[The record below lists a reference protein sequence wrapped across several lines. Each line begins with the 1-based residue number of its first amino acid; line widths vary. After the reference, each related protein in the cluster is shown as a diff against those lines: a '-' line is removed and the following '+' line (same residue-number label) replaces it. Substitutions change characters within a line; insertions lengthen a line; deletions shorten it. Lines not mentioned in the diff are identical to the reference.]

1 MTSRTA
7 TRAAVVLDALI
18 GLIWGAGVVLILA
31 NRPDYFDGNA
41 AFLIG
46 LFGATAAAYA
56 VAGTLIARQQPSNP
70 IAWLCFEIAVFLVYG
85 TTATEY
91 AVYALRADPGSLPA
105 PDVALAL
112 AEPTPMLFI
121 VGLIVVLYVFPT
133 GRTTSRV
140 WRLAMWITVLAGIT
154 GATFILFT
162 PHAVVDVWAG
172 RLGDIGLTVR
182 SPFGVQALRG
192 QGGLLYIPGVTIA
205 LGAFTGAASLFA
217 RRRRADAQTREQ
229 LRWLAYVVGF
239 AAAWIA
245 VMIPLANVAKN
256 PIVDGVFWFVT
267 TFLFTLGL
275 PLAIGIAIVRYRL
288 FDIDVVINKTF
299 VFGTLAA
306 FITLVYVAIVVGIG
320 QLVGETGNTALS
332 ILATAIVAVTFQPVR
347 TRVQRVANR
356 LVYGK
361 RATPYEVLSEF
372 SERIGGTYAAEELLP
387 RMAQILAQG
396 TGATEAAVWIEES
409 GRLRMDTSWPSDAH
423 RHAEAAEVG
432 EIESNGADLAVP
444 VRHLGEVLGALSI
457 RKRPGEPVSA
467 TERALVDDLAAQAGL
482 VLRNVRLIEEL
493 RASRRRIVAAQ
504 DERAKK
510 LERDIHDGAQ
520 QQLVALAVKQ
530 RLAASLIGKDDQAL
544 RTMLEGLQAET
555 TEALDN
561 LRDLARG
568 IYPPLLADKGLAE
581 ALTAQA
587 RKASIPVHVESD
599 GIGRYP
605 QEIESALY
613 FCCLEALQ
621 NVAKY
626 ANASRVDVRLSES
639 ADELTFE
646 VKDDGQGFDAST
658 AKRGSGLQGM
668 ADRLEAVGGSLEV
681 SSSTGTGT
689 TVTGRVPVTGGGGVS
704 ELDPGPRG
712 TQFPPHGAL

>member
-1 MTSRTA
+1 VTSRTA

-18 GLIWGAGVVLILA
+18 GLTWGAGVVLILA
-31 NRPDYFDGNA
+31 NRPDLFDANA
-41 AFLIG
+41 AFLHG

-70 IAWLCFEIAVFLVYG
+70 IAWLFFEMAVFLVYG

-91 AVYALRADPGSLPA
+91 AVHALRADPGSLPA
-105 PDVALAL
+105 PDVVLAL

-121 VGLIVVLYVFPT
+121 VGLILVLYVFPT
-133 GRTTSRV
+133 GRTTGRP

-154 GATFILFT
+154 GSAIILFT

-172 RLGDIGLTVR
+172 RLTDIGLTVR
-182 SPFGVQALRG
+182 SPLGVEPLRG
-192 QGGLLYIPGVTIA
+192 RGGMLYIPVGTIM
-205 LGAFTGAASLFA
+205 LGAVAGAASLFA
-217 RRRRADAQTREQ
+217 RRRRADATTREQ
-229 LRWLAYVVGF
+229 LRWLAYVVG
-239 AAAWIA
+239 AAVAWIA
-245 VMIPLANVAKN
+245 VMIPLSIMAESV
-256 PIVDGVFWFVT
+256 IVDEVFWIVT

-275 PLAIGIAIVRYRL
+275 PVTVGIAIVRYRL

-306 FITLVYVAIVVGIG
+306 FITLVYVAIVVGVG

-347 TRVQRVANR
+347 TRVQRLANR

-423 RHAEAAEVG
+423 RHAEAGDVG
-432 EIESNGADLAVP
+432 EIESDGADLAVP
-444 VRHLGEVLGALSI
+444 VRHLGEMLGALSI

-482 VLRNVRLIEEL
+482 VLRNVSLIEEL

-530 RLAASLIGKDDQAL
+530 RLAASLVGRDDEGL

-555 TEALDN
+555 TDALEN

-581 ALTAQA
+581 ALAAQA

-626 ANASRVDVRLSES
+626 ANATRVDVRLSDS
-639 ADELTFE
+639 ADELAFE
-646 VKDDGQGFDAST
+646 VSDDGEGFDASS

-668 ADRLEAVGGSLEV
+668 ADRLEAVGGRLEV
-681 SSSTGTGT
+681 RSSPGTGT
-689 TVTGRVPVTGGGGVS
+689 TVIGRVPVL
-704 ELDPGPRG
+704 LDERTSLPGDADRLD
-712 TQFPPHGAL
+712 ARS

>member
-1 MTSRTA
+1 VTPRTA
-7 TRAAVVLDALI
+7 TRAALVLDVLI
-18 GLIWGAGVVLILA
+18 GLLWGAGVVLTLA
-31 NRPDYFDGNA
+31 NRPDFFDPNA
-41 AFLIG
+41 AFLLG

-56 VAGTLIARQQPSNP
+56 VAGTLIARRQPSNP
-70 IAWLCFEIAVFLVYG
+70 IAWLFFAMAIFLISG
-85 TTATEY
+85 LTATEY
-91 AVYALRADPGSLPA
+91 GVHALVVDPGSLPA
-105 PDVALAL
+105 PEVVLAL
-112 AEPTPMLFI
+112 AEPTPMLFS
-121 VGLIVVLYVFPT
+121 VGLILLLYLFPT
-133 GRTTSRV
+133 GSTSGRLWRV
-140 WRLAMWITVLAGIT
+140 AMWITVLA
-154 GATFILFT
+154 
-162 PHAVVDVWAG
+162 AVVGSALVVLRPHTITDIWSD
-172 RLGDIGLTVR
+172 RLSLIGLAVR
-182 SPFGVQALRG
+182 SPLGVEPLRG
-192 QGGLLYIPGVTIA
+192 MGGLILVTGSTIA
-205 LGAFTGAASLFA
+205 LGAVLGVTSLFA
-217 RRRRADAQTREQ
+217 RRRSADATTREQ
-229 LRWLAYVVGF
+229 LRWLAYVVG
-239 AAAWIA
+239 AATAWI
-245 VMIPLANVAKN
+245 V
-256 PIVDGVFWFVT
+256 
-267 TFLFTLGL
+267 LGL
-275 PLAIGIAIVRYRL
+275 PLVAIANNEVGYEIFWIVVTPLVALGIPIAVGIAIVRHRL

-299 VFGTLAA
+299 VFGGLAA
-306 FITLVYVAIVVGIG
+306 FITIVYVAIVVGIG

-347 TRVQRVANR
+347 TRVQHLANR

-409 GRLRMDTSWPSDAH
+409 GRLRMDTSWPADAP
-423 RHAEAAEVG
+423 RHAEAADVG

-444 VRHLGEVLGALSI
+444 VRHLGEELGALSI

-530 RLAASLIGKDDQAL
+530 RLATSLVGKDEEKL
-544 RTMLEGLQAET
+544 RAMLEGLQAET
-555 TEALDN
+555 TDALEN

-587 RKASIPVHVESD
+587 RKASIPVHVEPD

-626 ANASRVDVRLSES
+626 ANATRVDVRLSES
-639 ADELTFE
+639 ADELAFE
-646 VKDDGQGFDAST
+646 VRDDGQGFDASS

-668 ADRLEAVGGSLEV
+668 ADRLEAVGGRLDV
-681 SSSTGTGT
+681 RSSPGTGT
-689 TVTGRVPVTGGGGVS
+689 TVAGHVPVAIERRAV
-704 ELDPGPRG
+704 R
-712 TQFPPHGAL
+712 

>member
-1 MTSRTA
+1 VTPRTA
-7 TRAAVVLDALI
+7 TRAALVLDVLI
-18 GLIWGAGVVLILA
+18 GLLWGAGVILTLA
-31 NRPDYFDGNA
+31 NRPDFFDANA
-41 AFLIG
+41 AFPPAG
-46 LFGATAAAYA
+46 WGVRGAVSAPP
-56 VAGTLIARQQPSNP
+56 GTLIARRQPSNP
-70 IAWLCFEIAVFLVYG
+70 IGWLFFGIAAFLILG
-85 TTATEY
+85 MTATEY
-91 AVYALRADPGSLPA
+91 AVHALLVDPGSLPA
-105 PDVALAL
+105 PEAVLAL
-112 AEPTPMLFI
+112 AEPTPMLFS
-121 VGLIVVLYVFPT
+121 VGLILLLYLFPT
-133 GRTTSRV
+133 GSTSGRLWRV
-140 WRLAMWITVLAGIT
+140 AMWITVLA
-154 GATFILFT
+154 
-162 PHAVVDVWAG
+162 AVVGSALVVLRPHTITDIWSD
-172 RLGDIGLTVR
+172 RLSLIGLAVR
-182 SPFGVQALRG
+182 SPLGVEPLRG
-192 QGGLLYIPGVTIA
+192 MGGLILVTGSTIA
-205 LGAFTGAASLFA
+205 LGAVLGVTSLFA
-217 RRRRADAQTREQ
+217 RRRSADATTREQ
-229 LRWLAYVVGF
+229 LRWLAYVVG
-239 AAAWIA
+239 AATAWIVVMLPVVVIAWQSELVNAIFWLVVTPLVALGIPIA
-245 VMIPLANVAKN
+245 V
-256 PIVDGVFWFVT
+256 
-267 TFLFTLGL
+267 
-275 PLAIGIAIVRYRL
+275 GIAIVRYRL
-288 FDIDVVINKTF
+288 FDVDVVINKTF
-299 VFGTLAA
+299 VFGGLAA
-306 FITLVYVAIVVGIG
+306 FITIVYVAIVVGIG

-332 ILATAIVAVTFQPVR
+332 ILATAVVAVTFQPVR
-347 TRVQRVANR
+347 TRVQRLANH

-396 TGATEAAVWIEES
+396 TGAIEAGVWIEES
-409 GRLRMDTSWPSDAH
+409 GRLRMDTTWPSDAH
-423 RHAEAAEVG
+423 RRAEVGDVG

-530 RLAASLIGKDDQAL
+530 RLAASLVGRDEGKL

-555 TEALDN
+555 TDALEN

-626 ANASRVDVRLSES
+626 ANATRVDVRLSES
-639 ADELTFE
+639 ADELAFE
-646 VKDDGQGFDAST
+646 VRDDGQGFDASS

-668 ADRLEAVGGSLEV
+668 ADRLEAVGGRLDV
-681 SSSTGTGT
+681 RSSPGTGT
-689 TVTGRVPVTGGGGVS
+689 TVAGHVPVAIERRAV
-704 ELDPGPRG
+704 R
-712 TQFPPHGAL
+712 

>member
-1 MTSRTA
+1 MNSRTA
-7 TRAAVVLDALI
+7 TRIAVALDAVVAFLFV
-18 GLIWGAGVVLILA
+18 AGVVLTLA
-31 NRPDYFDGNA
+31 NRPDFFDANA
-41 AFLIG
+41 ATLLG

-56 VAGTLIARQQPSNP
+56 VTGTLIARRQPSNP
-70 IAWLCFEIAVFLVYG
+70 IAWLFFAMAIFLISG
-85 TTATEY
+85 MTATEY
-91 AVYALRADPGSLPA
+91 AVHALVVDPGSLPA
-105 PDVALAL
+105 PEVVLAL
-112 AEPTPMLFI
+112 AEPTPVLFM
-121 VGLIVVLYVFPT
+121 VGLILLFYLFPT
-133 GRTTSRV
+133 GRTTGRLWRV
-140 WRLAMWITVLAGIT
+140 AMWITVLA
-154 GATFILFT
+154 ATAESALIVLT
-162 PHAVVDVWAG
+162 PHTITDIWAD
-172 RLGDIGLTVR
+172 RLSLIGLAVR
-182 SPFGVQALRG
+182 SPLGVEALRG
-192 QGGLLYIPGVTIA
+192 MRDLLLVTGSTIA
-205 LGAFTGAASLFA
+205 LGAFLGVASLFA
-217 RRRRADAQTREQ
+217 RRRSGDATTREQ
-229 LRWLAYVVGF
+229 LRWLAYVVG
-239 AAAWIA
+239 AATAWIA
-245 VMIPLANVAKN
+245 LM
-256 PIVDGVFWFVT
+256 
-267 TFLFTLGL
+267 L
-275 PLAIGIAIVRYRL
+275 PLVIITWPNELVDAIFWAVVTPLVALGIPIAVGIAIVRYRL
-288 FDIDVVINKTF
+288 FDIDVVINRTF
-299 VFGTLAA
+299 VFGGLAA
-306 FITLVYVAIVVGIG
+306 FITIVYVAIVAGVG

-332 ILATAIVAVTFQPVR
+332 ILATAVVAVTFQPVR
-347 TRVQRVANR
+347 TRVQRLANR

-372 SERIGGTYAAEELLP
+372 SERIGGTYGAEELLP

-396 TGATEAAVWIEES
+396 TGATEAAVWIEEA
-409 GRLRMDTSWPSDAH
+409 GRLRMDTSWPRDAP
-423 RHAEAAEVG
+423 RHAEAADVG
-432 EIESNGADLAVP
+432 EIEAGGADLAVP

-530 RLAASLIGKDDQAL
+530 RIAASLVGKDEEKL

-555 TEALDN
+555 TDALEN

-587 RKASIPVHVESD
+587 RKASVPVHVESD

-626 ANASRVDVRLSES
+626 ANATRVDLRLSES
-639 ADELTFE
+639 ADELSFE
-646 VKDDGQGFDAST
+646 VRDDGHGFDASS
-658 AKRGSGLQGM
+658 ARRGSGLQGM
-668 ADRLEAVGGSLEV
+668 ADRLEAVGGRLEV
-681 SSSTGTGT
+681 RSSPGTGT
-689 TVTGRVPVTGGGGVS
+689 TVSGQVPVGDQERRAGS
-704 ELDPGPRG
+704 
-712 TQFPPHGAL
+712 QS

>member
-1 MTSRTA
+1 MTPRTA
-7 TRAAVVLDALI
+7 TRAAIVLDVLI
-18 GLIWGAGVVLILA
+18 GLLWGAGIVLILA
-31 NRPDYFDGNA
+31 NRPDFFDANA
-41 AFLIG
+41 AFLHG
-46 LFGATAAAYA
+46 LFGATAAGYA

-70 IAWLCFEIAVFLVYG
+70 IAWFFFEMAVFLVYG

-91 AVYALRADPGSLPA
+91 AVHALRADPGTLPA
-105 PDVALAL
+105 PDVVLAL

-121 VGLIVVLYVFPT
+121 VGLILVLYVFPT
-133 GRTTSRV
+133 GRTTGRL
-140 WRLAMWITVLAGIT
+140 WRLAMWITVLAAIST
-154 GATFILFT
+154 SALIVFT
-162 PHAVVDVWAG
+162 PHTIMNVWAD
-172 RLGDIGLTVR
+172 RLDAIGLSVR
-182 SPFGVQALRG
+182 SPLGVVALRG
-192 QGGLLYIPGVTIA
+192 AGGLITVPSWTIV
-205 LGAFTGAASLFA
+205 LGAVFGAASLFA
-217 RRRRADAQTREQ
+217 RRRTADAATREQ
-229 LRWLAYVVGF
+229 LRWLAYVVGA

-245 VMIPLANVAKN
+245 VMIPLSIVAKN
-256 PIVDGVFWFVT
+256 VIVDEVFWIVA

-275 PLAIGIAIVRYRL
+275 PVAVGIAIVRHRL

-299 VFGTLAA
+299 VFGGLAA
-306 FITLVYVAIVVGIG
+306 FITIVYVAIVVGIG

-347 TRVQRVANR
+347 TRVQRLANR

-396 TGATEAAVWIEES
+396 TGATEAAVWIEEE
-409 GRLRMDTSWPSDAH
+409 GRLRMDTSWPQDAT
-423 RHAEAAEVG
+423 RHAEAADVG
-432 EIESNGADLAVP
+432 EIESDGADLAVP

-457 RKRPGEPVSA
+457 RKRPGEPVTA

-530 RLAASLIGKDDQAL
+530 RIAASLVGKDDEAL

-555 TEALDN
+555 TDALDN

-587 RKASIPVHVESD
+587 RKASIPFHVESD
-599 GIGRYP
+599 GVGRYP

-626 ANASRVDVRLSES
+626 ANATRVDVRLSEN
-639 ADELTFE
+639 ADELAFE
-646 VKDDGQGFDAST
+646 VRDDGQGFDASS
-658 AKRGSGLQGM
+658 ARRGSGLQGM
-668 ADRLEAVGGSLEV
+668 ADRLEAVGGRLEV
-681 SSSTGTGT
+681 HSSLGTGT
-689 TVTGRVPVTGGGGVS
+689 TVTGRVP
-704 ELDPGPRG
+704 
-712 TQFPPHGAL
+712 FPQG

>member
-1 MTSRTA
+1 VTQRTA
-7 TRAAVVLDALI
+7 TRAAILLDVLVALLWVA
-18 GLIWGAGVVLILA
+18 GLVLTMA
-31 NRPDYFDGNA
+31 NRPDYFDANA
-41 AFLIG
+41 AFLLG

-70 IAWLCFEIAVFLVYG
+70 IAWLCFEMAVFLVYG

-91 AVYALRADPGSLPA
+91 AVHALRADPGSLPA
-105 PDVALAL
+105 PDVVLAL

-133 GRTTSRV
+133 GRTTGRP
-140 WRLAMWITVLAGIT
+140 WRLAMWITALAGIT
-154 GATFILFT
+154 GSVLIVFT
-162 PHAVVDVWAG
+162 PDTIVDVWAD
-172 RLGDIGLTVR
+172 RLSAIGLTVR
-182 SPFGVQALRG
+182 SPLGVEPLRG
-192 QGGLLYIPGVTIA
+192 LNELQYIPGVTIA
-205 LGAFTGAASLFA
+205 LGAVASAVSLFA
-217 RRRRADAQTREQ
+217 RRRNADATTREQ
-229 LRWLAYVVGF
+229 LRWLAYVVGA

-245 VMIPLANVAKN
+245 VMIPLSIIAESV
-256 PIVDGVFWFVT
+256 IVDEVFWIVT

-275 PLAIGIAIVRYRL
+275 PVAVGIAIVRYRL

-299 VFGTLAA
+299 VFGALAA
-306 FITLVYVAIVVGIG
+306 FITIVYVAIVVGIG

-347 TRVQRVANR
+347 TRVQRLANR

-396 TGATEAAVWIEES
+396 TGATDAAVWIEES
-409 GRLRMDTSWPSDAH
+409 GRLRMDTSWPADPH
-423 RHAEAAEVG
+423 RHTEAADAG

-444 VRHLGEVLGALSI
+444 VRHLGQMLGALSI

-530 RLAASLIGKDDQAL
+530 RIAASLVGKGDEAL

-555 TEALDN
+555 TDALEN

-587 RKASIPVHVESD
+587 RKASVPVHVESN

-626 ANASRVDVRLSES
+626 ANATRVDVRLSEG
-639 ADELTFE
+639 ADELAFE
-646 VKDDGQGFDAST
+646 VRDDGRGFDANT
-658 AKRGSGLQGM
+658 ARRGSGLQGM
-668 ADRLEAVGGSLEV
+668 ADRLEAVGGRLEV
-681 SSSTGTGT
+681 ASSPGTGT
-689 TVTGRVPVTGGGGVS
+689 TVTGRVPVAAA
-704 ELDPGPRG
+704 PN
-712 TQFPPHGAL
+712 

>member
-1 MTSRTA
+1 VTPRTA
-7 TRAAVVLDALI
+7 TRAAMVLDVLV
-18 GLIWGAGVVLILA
+18 GLLWGTGVVLILA
-31 NRPDYFDGNA
+31 NRPDFFDANA

-46 LFGATAAAYA
+46 LFGATAAAYG

-70 IAWLCFEIAVFLVYG
+70 IAWLCFEMAVFLVYG

-91 AVYALRADPGSLPA
+91 AIHALRADPGSLPA
-105 PDVALAL
+105 PDVVLAL

-133 GRTTSRV
+133 GRTSGRP
-140 WRLAMWITVLAGIT
+140 WRLAMWITALAGIT
-154 GATFILFT
+154 GPALILFT
-162 PHAVVDVWAG
+162 PHAIVDIWSG
-172 RLGDIGLTVR
+172 RLSDIGLTVR
-182 SPFGVQALRG
+182 SPVGVEPLRG
-192 QGGLLYIPGVTIA
+192 LNGLQYIPGVTIA
-205 LGAFTGAASLFA
+205 LGAIAGAASLFA
-217 RRRRADAQTREQ
+217 RRRLADAQTREQ
-229 LRWLAYVVGF
+229 LRWLAYVVG
-239 AAAWIA
+239 AATAWIA
-245 VMIPLANVAKN
+245 VMIPLSIVAKSD
-256 PIVDGVFWFVT
+256 IVDNVFWIVT

-275 PLAIGIAIVRYRL
+275 PVAVGIAIVRYRL
-288 FDIDVVINKTF
+288 FDIDVVISKTF

-306 FITLVYVAIVVGIG
+306 FITIVYVAIVVGVG

-332 ILATAIVAVTFQPVR
+332 ILATAVVAVTFQPVR
-347 TRVQRVANR
+347 TRVQRLANR

-396 TGATEAAVWIEES
+396 TGATEAVVWIEES
-409 GRLRMDTSWPSDAH
+409 GRLRMDTSWPADAH
-423 RHAEAAEVG
+423 RHAEAADVD
-432 EIESNGADLAVP
+432 EIERDGADLAAP
-444 VRHLGEVLGALSI
+444 VRHLGEMLGALSI
-457 RKRPGEPVSA
+457 RKRPGEPVTA

-493 RASRRRIVAAQ
+493 RASRRRIVAGQ

-510 LERDIHDGAQ
+510 LERNIHDGAQ
-520 QQLVALAVKQ
+520 QQLVAVLVKQ
-530 RLAASLIGKDDQAL
+530 RLAASLVGKDDEGL

-555 TEALDN
+555 TDALEN

-581 ALTAQA
+581 ALGAQA

-605 QEIESALY
+605 QEVESAVY
-613 FCCLEALQ
+613 FCTLEALN

-626 ANASRVDVRLSES
+626 AEASRAEISLAQHDGG
-639 ADELTFE
+639 LTFT
-646 VKDDGQGFDAST
+646 VADDGVGFDADT
-658 AKRGSGLQGM
+658 KAYGTGLQGM
-668 ADRLEAVGGSLEV
+668 RDRLDAIGGTLEV
-681 SSSTGTGT
+681 RSQPGRGT
-689 TVTGRVPVTGGGGVS
+689 TVTGRVSV
-704 ELDPGPRG
+704 
-712 TQFPPHGAL
+712 GATE

>member
-1 MTSRTA
+1 
-7 TRAAVVLDALI
+7 VLLDALI
-18 GLIWGAGVVLILA
+18 GVLWGAGVVLILA
-31 NRPDYFDGNA
+31 NRPDHFDANA

-56 VAGTLIARQQPSNP
+56 IAGTLIARQQPSNP
-70 IAWLCFEIAVFLVYG
+70 IAWLCFEMAVFLVYG

-91 AVYALRADPGSLPA
+91 AVHALRADPGSLPA
-105 PDVALAL
+105 PDVVLAL
-112 AEPTPMLFI
+112 GQPTPMLFI
-121 VGLIVVLYVFPT
+121 VGLILVLYVFPT
-133 GRTTSRV
+133 GRTSGRP
-140 WRLAMWITVLAGIT
+140 WRWAMWITVLAGIT
-154 GATFILFT
+154 GPVLIVFT
-162 PHAVVDVWAG
+162 PHVIVDIWSG
-172 RLGDIGLTVR
+172 RLSDIGLTVR
-182 SPFGVQALRG
+182 SPLGVEPLRG
-192 QGGLLYIPGVTIA
+192 LNGLQYVPGVTIA
-205 LGAFTGAASLFA
+205 LGAFAGAASLFA

-229 LRWLAYVVGF
+229 LRWLAYVVG
-239 AAAWIA
+239 AATAWIA
-245 VMIPLANVAKN
+245 VMIPLSIIVESQ
-256 PIVDGVFWFVT
+256 IVDDVFWLVT

-275 PLAIGIAIVRYRL
+275 PVAVGIAIVRYRL

-299 VFGTLAA
+299 VFGGLAA
-306 FITLVYVAIVVGIG
+306 FITIVYVAIVVGVG

-347 TRVQRVANR
+347 TRVQRLANR

-361 RATPYEVLSEF
+361 RATPYEILSEF

-409 GRLRMDTSWPSDAH
+409 GRLRMDTSWPLDAH
-423 RHAEAAEVG
+423 RHAQVADVG
-432 EIESNGADLAVP
+432 EIESNGADLAVS

-493 RASRRRIVAAQ
+493 RGSRRRIVAAQ

-530 RLAASLIGKDDQAL
+530 RLAASLVGKDEEKL

-555 TEALDN
+555 TDTLEN

-626 ANASRVDVRLSES
+626 ANATRVDVRLSES
-639 ADELTFE
+639 ADELAFE
-646 VKDDGQGFDAST
+646 VRDDGQGFDASS

-668 ADRLEAVGGSLEV
+668 ADRLEAVGGGLDV
-681 SSSTGTGT
+681 RSSPGTGT
-689 TVTGRVPVTGGGGVS
+689 TVAGHVPVAIERRAV
-704 ELDPGPRG
+704 R
-712 TQFPPHGAL
+712 

>member
-1 MTSRTA
+1 
-7 TRAAVVLDALI
+7 
-18 GLIWGAGVVLILA
+18 
-31 NRPDYFDGNA
+31 
-41 AFLIG
+41 
-46 LFGATAAAYA
+46 
-56 VAGTLIARQQPSNP
+56 
-70 IAWLCFEIAVFLVYG
+70 
-85 TTATEY
+85 
-91 AVYALRADPGSLPA
+91 
-105 PDVALAL
+105 
-112 AEPTPMLFI
+112 
-121 VGLIVVLYVFPT
+121 
-133 GRTTSRV
+133 
-140 WRLAMWITVLAGIT
+140 
-154 GATFILFT
+154 
-162 PHAVVDVWAG
+162 
-172 RLGDIGLTVR
+172 
-182 SPFGVQALRG
+182 
-192 QGGLLYIPGVTIA
+192 
-205 LGAFTGAASLFA
+205 
-217 RRRRADAQTREQ
+217 
-229 LRWLAYVVGF
+229 
-239 AAAWIA
+239 
-245 VMIPLANVAKN
+245 MIPLSIIAESV
-256 PIVDGVFWFVT
+256 IVDDVFWLVT

-275 PLAIGIAIVRYRL
+275 PVAVGIAILRYRL

-299 VFGTLAA
+299 VFGGLAA
-306 FITLVYVAIVVGIG
+306 FITIVYVAIVVGIG

-347 TRVQRVANR
+347 TRMQRLANR

-396 TGATEAAVWIEES
+396 TGATEAAVWIEEA
-409 GRLRMDTSWPSDAH
+409 GRLRMDTSWPTDAS
-423 RHAEAAEVG
+423 RHAEVTDVG

-530 RLAASLIGKDDQAL
+530 RLAASLVGKDDDGL

-555 TEALDN
+555 TDALEN

-568 IYPPLLADKGLAE
+568 IYPPLLADRGLAE

-587 RKASIPVHVESD
+587 RKAPIPVHVESD

-605 QEIESALY
+605 
-613 FCCLEALQ
+613 
-621 NVAKY
+621 
-626 ANASRVDVRLSES
+626 
-639 ADELTFE
+639 
-646 VKDDGQGFDAST
+646 
-658 AKRGSGLQGM
+658 
-668 ADRLEAVGGSLEV
+668 
-681 SSSTGTGT
+681 
-689 TVTGRVPVTGGGGVS
+689 
-704 ELDPGPRG
+704 
-712 TQFPPHGAL
+712 

>member
-1 MTSRTA
+1 M
-7 TRAAVVLDALI
+7 
-18 GLIWGAGVVLILA
+18 
-31 NRPDYFDGNA
+31 P
-41 AFLIG
+41 
-46 LFGATAAAYA
+46 
-56 VAGTLIARQQPSNP
+56 
-70 IAWLCFEIAVFLVYG
+70 
-85 TTATEY
+85 
-91 AVYALRADPGSLPA
+91 
-105 PDVALAL
+105 
-112 AEPTPMLFI
+112 
-121 VGLIVVLYVFPT
+121 
-133 GRTTSRV
+133 
-140 WRLAMWITVLAGIT
+140 ITV
-154 GATFILFT
+154 
-162 PHAVVDVWAG
+162 
-172 RLGDIGLTVR
+172 
-182 SPFGVQALRG
+182 
-192 QGGLLYIPGVTIA
+192 
-205 LGAFTGAASLFA
+205 
-217 RRRRADAQTREQ
+217 
-229 LRWLAYVVGF
+229 
-239 AAAWIA
+239 
-245 VMIPLANVAKN
+245 
-256 PIVDGVFWFVT
+256 
-267 TFLFTLGL
+267 
-275 PLAIGIAIVRYRL
+275 GIAIVRHRL

-299 VFGTLAA
+299 VYGTLAA
-306 FITLVYVAIVVGIG
+306 FITLVYVAIVVGVG

-347 TRVQRVANR
+347 TRVQRLANR

-396 TGATEAAVWIEES
+396 AGATEAAVWIEEE
-409 GRLRMDTSWPSDAH
+409 GRLRMDTTWPAEAH
-423 RHAEAAEVG
+423 RHADAAEVG

-530 RLAASLIGKDDQAL
+530 RIAASLVGKDDEKL

-555 TEALDN
+555 TDALEN

-587 RKASIPVHVESD
+587 RKAPIPVHVESD

-626 ANASRVDVRLSES
+626 ANATRVEVRLSES
-639 ADELTFE
+639 ADELAFE
-646 VKDDGQGFDAST
+646 VQDDGKGFDASS

-668 ADRLEAVGGSLEV
+668 ADRLEAVGGHLEV
-681 SSSTGTGT
+681 RSMPGAGT
-689 TVTGRVPVTGGGGVS
+689 TVTGRVPVT
-704 ELDPGPRG
+704 P
-712 TQFPPHGAL
+712 

>member
-1 MTSRTA
+1 
-7 TRAAVVLDALI
+7 
-18 GLIWGAGVVLILA
+18 
-31 NRPDYFDGNA
+31 
-41 AFLIG
+41 
-46 LFGATAAAYA
+46 
-56 VAGTLIARQQPSNP
+56 
-70 IAWLCFEIAVFLVYG
+70 FEMAVFLVSG

-91 AVYALRADPGSLPA
+91 AVHALRADPGSLPA
-105 PDVALAL
+105 PDVVLAL

-121 VGLIVVLYVFPT
+121 VGLILVLYVFPT
-133 GRTTSRV
+133 GRTSGRP
-140 WRLAMWITVLAGIT
+140 WRLAMWITALAGIT
-154 GATFILFT
+154 GSAIILFD
-162 PHAVVDVWAG
+162 PHAIEDIWAD
-172 RLGDIGLTVR
+172 RLSAIGLTVR
-182 SPFGVQALRG
+182 SPIGLEPLRG
-192 QGGLLYIPGVTIA
+192 LEGMLYIPATTIV
-205 LGAFTGAASLFA
+205 LGAAAGMASLFA
-217 RRRRADAQTREQ
+217 RRRGADAATREQ
-229 LRWLAYVVGF
+229 LRWLAYVVGAF
-239 AAAWIA
+239 AAWIA
-245 VMIPLANVAKN
+245 VMIPLSIVSESV
-256 PIVDGVFWFVT
+256 IVDEVFWIVT

-275 PLAIGIAIVRYRL
+275 PVAVGIAIVRYRL

-299 VFGTLAA
+299 VFGGLAA
-306 FITLVYVAIVVGIG
+306 FITIVYVAIVVGIG

-347 TRVQRVANR
+347 TRVQRLANR

-409 GRLRMDTSWPSDAH
+409 GRLRMDTSWPSDAL
-423 RHAEAAEVG
+423 RQAEAADIA
-432 EIESNGADLAVP
+432 EIESAGADLAVP

-457 RKRPGEPVSA
+457 RKRPGEPVTA

-530 RLAASLIGKDDQAL
+530 RIAASLIGKDDEAL

-555 TEALDN
+555 TDALEN

-626 ANASRVDVRLSES
+626 ANATRVDVRLSQS
-639 ADELTFE
+639 ADELAFE
-646 VKDDGQGFDAST
+646 VRDDGQGFDASS

-668 ADRLEAVGGSLEV
+668 ADRLEAVGGRLDV
-681 SSSTGTGT
+681 SSSPGAGTR
-689 TVTGRVPVTGGGGVS
+689 VTGRVPVT
-704 ELDPGPRG
+704 
-712 TQFPPHGAL
+712 A

>member
-1 MTSRTA
+1 MTPRV
-7 TRAAVVLDALI
+7 AARVAIVLDVVVAVLFV
-18 GLIWGAGVVLILA
+18 GGVVLTLA
-31 NRPDYFDGNA
+31 NRQDYFDPNA
-41 AFLIG
+41 AFLLG

-56 VAGTLIARQQPSNP
+56 VTGTMIARRQPANQ
-70 IAWLCFEIAVFLVYG
+70 IAWLFLAMAIFLLYG
-85 TTATEY
+85 LTATEY
-91 AVYALRADPGSLPA
+91 AVYALRTEPGSLPA
-105 PDVALAL
+105 ADALLVL
-112 AEPTPMLFI
+112 AEPTQLLFM
-121 VGLIVVLYVFPT
+121 VGLILVLFVFPT
-133 GRTTSRV
+133 GRTTGRL
-140 WRLAMWITVLAGIT
+140 WRLASWTTVIAVIVASALS
-154 GATFILFT
+154 ILI
-162 PHAVVDVWAG
+162 PHTVTDVWAD
-172 RLGDIGLTVR
+172 RLSLIGLTVQ
-182 SPFGVQALRG
+182 SPLGFEPLRG
-192 QGGLLYIPGVTIA
+192 LTPVVSVTVSIVLLGGLLGV
-205 LGAFTGAASLFA
+205 ASLFA
-217 RRRRADAQTREQ
+217 RRRRADAATREQ
-229 LRWLAYVVGF
+229 LRWLAYVVG
-239 AAAWIA
+239 AATAWIVVVAPIA
-245 VMIPLANVAKN
+245 VIVNSEFVFSIFWLVVTPLVALGIPITV
-256 PIVDGVFWFVT
+256 
-267 TFLFTLGL
+267 
-275 PLAIGIAIVRYRL
+275 GIAIVRHRL

-299 VFGTLAA
+299 VYGTLAA
-306 FITLVYVAIVVGIG
+306 FITLVYVAIVVGVG

-347 TRVQRVANR
+347 TRVQRLANR

-372 SERIGGTYAAEELLP
+372 SERIGGTYAAEDLLP

-396 TGATEAAVWIEES
+396 TGATEAAVWIEEE
-409 GRLRMDTSWPSDAH
+409 GRLRMDTTWPAEAH
-423 RHAEAAEVG
+423 RHADAAEVG

-530 RLAASLIGKDDQAL
+530 RIAASLVGKDDEKL

-555 TEALDN
+555 TDALEN

-581 ALTAQA
+581 ALAAQA

-626 ANASRVDVRLSES
+626 ANATRVEVRLSES
-639 ADELTFE
+639 ADELAFE
-646 VKDDGQGFDAST
+646 VRDDGQGFDASS
-658 AKRGSGLQGM
+658 ARRGSGLQGM
-668 ADRLEAVGGSLEV
+668 ADRLEAVGGRLEV
-681 SSSTGTGT
+681 SSSSGAGTR
-689 TVTGRVPVTGGGGVS
+689 VIGRVPVT
-704 ELDPGPRG
+704 P
-712 TQFPPHGAL
+712 